1 MDSNND
7 ELVMGL
13 WHSEVEKDQWSS
25 SFIVWNTTSQLNKVI
40 NYKKKIRSCIQIDKI
55 RVTILKVGTN
65 ISWTKSVKQAS
76 CTNLIPFLN
85 FPA

>member
-40 NYKKKIRSCIQIDKI
+40 NYKKK
-55 RVTILKVGTN
+55 N
-65 ISWTKSVKQAS
+65 
-76 CTNLIPFLN
+76 
-85 FPA
+85 